1 MKIQI
6 RTKTISSKKPDIIVR
21 KTNDNSN
28 CKQTSEWTDAVTRF
42 VDSNTYS
49 SLDMIKTGEKI
60 HDIFILPFYTKNG
73 FCDNIG
79 IVCIY
84 GK

>member
-1 MKIQI
+1 MQSLYVFRILEKSVEKA
-6 RTKTISSKKPDIIVR
+6 KTDSDKGISLR
-21 KTNDNSN
+21 
-28 CKQTSEWTDAVTRF
+28 
-42 VDSNTYS
+42 
-49 SLDMIKTGEKI
+49 KI

-73 FCDNIG
+73 FCDNID